1 MKHLTTILAV
11 FLLMGCQTTNSTP
24 KDTAS
29 PAKVENTQVEEKKK
43 EKETPDLVEPK
54 QAFQTMKPVLCADI
68 ESVHKGLRTGSNES
82 PFIVWEDA
90 TNHYTGMLW
99 MNSETKTITVIEYA
113 GTNVGCFTSV
123 GINAHIN
130 KEYELKAKGRPIS
143 FKKGLD

>member
-29 PAKVENTQVEEKKK
+29 PAKVENTQVEEK

-68 ESVHKGLRTGSNES
+68 ESVHKGLKTGSGES

-90 TNHYTGMLW
+90 TNQYTGMLW

-113 GTNVGCFTSV
+113 GTGVGCFTSV
-123 GINAHIN
+123 GVNAQIN

-143 FKKGLD
+143 FIKRLD

>member
-29 PAKVENTQVEEKKK
+29 PAKVENTQEEKK
-43 EKETPDLVEPK
+43 KETPDLVEPK
-54 QAFQTMKPVLCADI
+54 KAFQTMKPVLCADI
-68 ESVHKGLRTGSNES
+68 ESVHKGLETGSGES

-90 TNHYTGMLW
+90 TNQYTGMLW

-113 GTNVGCFTSV
+113 GTDVGCFTSV
-123 GINAHIN
+123 GVNAQIN

-143 FKKGLD
+143 FIKRLD

>member
-1 MKHLTTILAV
+1 
-11 FLLMGCQTTNSTP
+11 MGCQTTNSTP

-29 PAKVENTQVEEKKK
+29 PAKVENTQVEEK

-68 ESVHKGLRTGSNES
+68 ESVHKGLETGSGES

-90 TNHYTGMLW
+90 TNQYTGMLW

-113 GTNVGCFTSV
+113 GTDVGCFTSV
-123 GINAHIN
+123 GVNAHIN

-143 FKKGLD
+143 FIKRLD

>member
-29 PAKVENTQVEEKKK
+29 PAKVENTQVEEK

-68 ESVHKGLRTGSNES
+68 ESVHKGLKTGSGES

-90 TNHYTGMLW
+90 TNQYTGMLW

-113 GTNVGCFTSV
+113 
-123 GINAHIN
+123 
-130 KEYELKAKGRPIS
+130 
-143 FKKGLD
+143 

>member
-29 PAKVENTQVEEKKK
+29 PAKVENTQEEKK
-43 EKETPDLVEPK
+43 KETPDLVEPK
-54 QAFQTMKPVLCADI
+54 KAFQTMKPVLCADI
-68 ESVHKGLRTGSNES
+68 ESVHKGLKTGSRES

-90 TNHYTGMLW
+90 TNQYTGMLW

-113 GTNVGCFTSV
+113 GTDVGCFTSV
-123 GINAHIN
+123 GVNAHIN
-130 KEYELKAKGRPIS
+130 QEYELKAKGRPIS
-143 FKKGLD
+143 FIKRLD